1 MKIWSNSA
9 KSSVTPQNTS
19 ESTYKSKL
27 ENAREYLRQRNLQP
41 YRGISL
47 LNPGQLMFPREF
59 RR

>member
-1 MKIWSNSA
+1 MKTSSSCA

-27 ENAREYLRQRNLQP
+27 ERAQEYLRQRNLQP
-41 YRGISL
+41 YREISL